1 VIQGGS
7 TQTYSYCF
15 TSASEVTTLW
25 RYTDMFIIIIIII
38 ITWVLTAE
46 AVEIVVSDI
55 RRRLCYIT
63 VTQLCNFI
71 GVVT

>member
-1 VIQGGS
+1 
-7 TQTYSYCF
+7 
-15 TSASEVTTLW
+15 
-25 RYTDMFIIIIIII
+25 MFIIIIII

-55 RRRLCYIT
+55 RRRFCYIT